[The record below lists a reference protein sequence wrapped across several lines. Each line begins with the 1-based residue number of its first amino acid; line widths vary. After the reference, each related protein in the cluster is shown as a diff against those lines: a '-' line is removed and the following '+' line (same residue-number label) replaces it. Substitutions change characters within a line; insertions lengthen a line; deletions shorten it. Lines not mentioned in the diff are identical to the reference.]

1 MPRRKSDLN
10 TIYISERLQEYLRPA
25 AAGDTDAA
33 KTLTLS

>member
-10 TIYISERLQEYLRPA
+10 TIYISECLQEYQRPA
-25 AAGDTDAA
+25 AAGDTDVA